1 MAFAGLYDVWIHPTG
16 EELYTFT
23 IITTEADPFMARLHN
38 RMPVVL
44 ERDLENDWLDTE
56 ITSTSDVLGI
66 LERSAGVPLD
76 AYSVSRLVNKP
87 SVDGEE
93 LIRPIA

>member
-1 MAFAGLYDVWIHPTG
+1 MAFAGLYDVWMNPTG

-23 IITTEADPFMARLHN
+23 INTTEADSFMARFHN

-44 ERDLENDWLDTE
+44 ARDLENDWLDPE
-56 ITSTSDVLGI
+56 ITSTSDVLGL

-76 AYSVSRLVNKP
+76 AYPVSRMVNKP
-87 SVDGEE
+87 SIDSQA
-93 LIRPIA
+93 LIQRVE